1 MFLKASF
8 LALDFS
14 KYTLMTLLIILSV
27 NLLTCGWSCCLLQIW
42 SGFWFV
48 ATAKLASKLG
58 SALRGTMD
66 WDRKWLVAFNAGK
79 TQLLIFDRSNN
90 RCAIDVEMDES
101 ILLQEIISNYAGF
114 AVLCIVWLGLLHC
127 LYCERCLQQSERLDS
142 FYEICFYWCYS
153 ISL

>member
-1 MFLKASF
+1 
-8 LALDFS
+8 
-14 KYTLMTLLIILSV
+14 
-27 NLLTCGWSCCLLQIW
+27 
-42 SGFWFV
+42 
-48 ATAKLASKLG
+48 
-58 SALRGTMD
+58 MD

-114 AVLCIVWLGLLHC
+114 AFLCIVGLGLLHC

-142 FYEICFYWCYS
+142 FYEICFY
-153 ISL
+153 